1 MKWYNTGEPKLL
13 FGASGYIF
21 RHSIP
26 GDNTSSPPKQWLEKM
41 ATMPYSFRTIQY
53 KLSCSVLLKLGIRF
67 LYLLAGI
74 LTVYDQRGPYFLTS
88 SI

>member
-41 ATMPYSFRTIQY
+41 ATMP
-53 KLSCSVLLKLGIRF
+53 
-67 LYLLAGI
+67 
-74 LTVYDQRGPYFLTS
+74 
-88 SI
+88 